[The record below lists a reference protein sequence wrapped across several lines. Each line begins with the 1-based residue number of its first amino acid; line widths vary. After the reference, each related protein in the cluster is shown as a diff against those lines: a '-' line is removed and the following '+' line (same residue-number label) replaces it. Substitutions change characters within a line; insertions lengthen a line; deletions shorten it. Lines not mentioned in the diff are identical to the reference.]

1 MLSKKNKAIQICDYG
16 YIQGGASQVAV
27 NTSILLKSSK
37 KYEPIFFCSKG
48 PVDKVLTKNSIE
60 NYCSHQNDVNDA
72 KVYNILKT
80 YFWNQ
85 SNYKYIKNL
94 SLGLDK
100 KSTVFHIHST
110 VKSITSSVVYFLLK
124 NNYKVAL
131 TLHDYFFDCPNG
143 GLFNYNTNQI
153 CTLKP
158 LSGRC
163 LTTNCDSR
171 NYPIKL
177 IRYMRLG
184 FEKSILH
191 KYTNKINFISIS
203 KTSEE
208 IFKSMHPSVKTF
220 FLPNSINI
228 DERDIKK
235 NNLSNKYLFIGRLS
249 KEKGVLELAEVS
261 KKLNL
266 DITFIG
272 DGDCKRKIIEI
283 YPKAKLIGWVNSQ
296 EKINE
301 YINKSR
307 ALIFPSSWYETFGL
321 VVLDA
326 MKLGVPAIVSVHSAA
341 SEFITNDNN
350 GILFD
355 FYKKN
360 DLEEKITISQDDQYI
375 LKLKNN
381 LKEYDF
387 SDYQEKTYLN
397 KLEDI
402 YDKILS
408 H

>member
-1 MLSKKNKAIQICDYG
+1 
-16 YIQGGASQVAV
+16 
-27 NTSILLKSSK
+27 
-37 KYEPIFFCSKG
+37 
-48 PVDKVLTKNSIE
+48 
-60 NYCSHQNDVNDA
+60 
-72 KVYNILKT
+72 
-80 YFWNQ
+80 
-85 SNYKYIKNL
+85 
-94 SLGLDK
+94 
-100 KSTVFHIHST
+100 
-110 VKSITSSVVYFLLK
+110 
-124 NNYKVAL
+124 
-131 TLHDYFFDCPNG
+131 
-143 GLFNYNTNQI
+143 
-153 CTLKP
+153 
-158 LSGRC
+158 
-163 LTTNCDSR
+163 
-171 NYPIKL
+171 
-177 IRYMRLG
+177 MRLG

-272 DGDCKRKIIEI
+272 DGDCKRKKIEI

-301 YINKSR
+301 YIKKSR
-307 ALIFPSSWYETFGL
+307 ALIFPSSLYETFGL